1 MHAQYAKG
9 VLLVAVHVA
18 WACTGCSCFVGHSH
32 WRRCRDP
39 CDRWWPGRC
48 GGGGCAGS
56 WRAAGCTGGP
66 HPYGGGCFVGPG
78 SIIVSKAG
86 ISIGEDVLVAERVTI
101 RDQDH
106 AIHGDLSLPISRA
119 GFVSAPIIIGDG
131 AWIAAGAVI
140 LKGVTIGKGA
150 VVAANAVVNRDVA
163 DFEIVGGVP
172 AQRIGMRG
180 NNGNN

>member
-1 MHAQYAKG
+1 MHSMQKVCSLWRCMWLGCARGVHVPWDTAIGAGVEIRATDGGQVVVGVGAALARG
-9 VLLVAVHVA
+9 VLLVAQE
-18 WACTGCSCFVGHSH
+18 
-32 WRRCRDP
+32 
-39 CDRWWPGRC
+39 GRIRI
-48 GGGGCAGS
+48 GGG
-56 WRAAGCTGGP
+56 R
-66 HPYGGGCFVGPG
+66 FVGPG

-106 AIHGDLSLPISRA
+106 AIHGDLSLPSSRA